1 MKKSLIV
8 LCLLGVVLAGCMPGL
23 RYPKTAEGII
33 QKAEISEDPFEK
45 TKWVKFP
52 AIRPNQMSNYKEVT
66 GQSTWNAP
74 VGYFFLRA
82 LQDSDN
88 NNLKLVQAYF
98 ITDYATGWGFYN
110 SAVDSEGNKLEFL
123 EINRDV
129 TKAANSVNTVEEFAI
144 NLDVDYLQA
153 RRDQNIIIKVYGKKQ
168 NFVFFIPGYYVDGVL
183 KYFEGE

>member
-33 QKAEISEDPFEK
+33 QKAEVSEDPFKK

-82 LQDSDN
+82 LHSKSPKGFESSLQIS
-88 NNLKLVQAYF
+88 VPYSSF
-98 ITDYATGWGFYN
+98 ISLTISPKIG
-110 SAVDSEGNKLEFL
+110 
-123 EINRDV
+123 
-129 TKAANSVNTVEEFAI
+129 
-144 NLDVDYLQA
+144 
-153 RRDQNIIIKVYGKKQ
+153 
-168 NFVFFIPGYYVDGVL
+168 
-183 KYFEGE
+183 